1 MLPAPRLFQT
11 PPAQQNS
18 QTQRPSLLRSLRLPL
33 PRSVRRPRPER
44 LPQLREEKKKL
55 SDKELTMYTTLTA
68 FIVFG
73 CLVGA
78 VLLGRALRR
87 LLPEDHVTAD
97 SRDTIKLA
105 MGLVATMTALVLGL
119 LVSSA
124 KGAYDTKRSE
134 VSQMAAKVAFLDR
147 LLSLYGPEAAEARAG
162 FHEAVQEA
170 VRQMW
175 PDEAGVPAHLA
186 PNTQA
191 GNVVYVA
198 VQNLSPHDDTQRKL
212 KEQAITLATELGQ
225 LRSLL
230 AAQAAASISMP
241 MLIILVSWLVVI
253 FLGFSVLAP
262 PNATVILAL
271 MIAALAVAGAIFLI
285 LELDQPF
292 ICLIR
297 ISSVPMLNALH
308 QLGK

>member
-1 MLPAPRLFQT
+1 MNT
-11 PPAQQNS
+11 I
-18 QTQRPSLLRSLRLPL
+18 
-33 PRSVRRPRPER
+33 
-44 LPQLREEKKKL
+44 
-55 SDKELTMYTTLTA
+55 LTH

-87 LLPEDHVTAD
+87 LLPEDHLTAD

-134 VSQMAAKVAFLDR
+134 VIQMAAKVAFLDR
-147 LLSLYGPEAAEARAG
+147 VLGLYGQEAAEARAG
-162 FHEAVQEA
+162 IHEAVEEA

-175 PDEAGVPAHLA
+175 PEETGVRTHLA
-186 PNTQA
+186 PNTQT
-191 GNVVYVA
+191 GNVVYSA
-198 VQNLSPHDDTQRKL
+198 IQGLSPHDDAQRKL
-212 KEQAITLATELGQ
+212 KEEAITLATDFAQ

-230 AAQAAASISMP
+230 AAQSFASISEP

-262 PNATVILAL
+262 PNATVMFAL
-271 MIAALAVAGAIFLI
+271 MVSALAVSGAIFLI

-292 ICLIR
+292 AGLIR
-297 ISSVPMLNALH
+297 ISSEPMLNALH
-308 QLGK
+308 